1 MAALSR
7 YRWFLLLALGLAAEG
22 RAAVPDSRWP
32 TEYGVKAAF
41 LYHFA
46 RYVEW
51 PATTASERRQH
62 FVLVILGQ
70 DPFGPVLEKTLEGL
84 VVRERKVVVRR
95 VSRVEDCLDADM
107 VFVSA
112 SEDQHLDNILAR
124 LDGRSILTV
133 GDSRRFAER
142 GGMINLRV
150 VQSRVT
156 FDINPTA
163 AAAAGL
169 TISSQVLKLAHIVS
183 RTS

>member
-7 YRWFLLLALGLAAEG
+7 YRWILLLVLGLAAES
-22 RAAVPDSRWP
+22 RAAGWP
-32 TEYGVKAAF
+32 TEYAVKAAF

-46 RYVEW
+46 RFVEW
-51 PATTASERRQH
+51 PATAANDRQRQ
-62 FVLVILGQ
+62 FVLAILGQ
-70 DPFGPVLEKTLEGL
+70 DPFGPLLDQTLNGS
-84 VVRERKVVVRR
+84 VVRERKIVIRR
-95 VSRVEDCLDADM
+95 ANRVEDCLDADM

-112 SEDQHLDNILAR
+112 SEDPHLALILAR
-124 LDGRSILTV
+124 LAGRSILTI
-133 GDSRRFAER
+133 GDSHRFAER

-163 AAAAGL
+163 AAAVGL

-183 RTS
+183 RAS